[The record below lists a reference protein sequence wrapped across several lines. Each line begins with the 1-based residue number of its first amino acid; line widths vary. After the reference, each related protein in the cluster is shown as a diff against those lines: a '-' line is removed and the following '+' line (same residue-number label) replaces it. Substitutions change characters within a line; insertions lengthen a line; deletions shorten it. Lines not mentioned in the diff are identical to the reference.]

1 MPIRSYQTSILFCDL
16 SEAASCGHFRAGC
29 DPFDF
34 AALTY
39 LYCNFYA
46 NSVKKI
52 KNVKFGDFISDE
64 AVIIDKNGIFVGNFA
79 SKRDSCFV
87 RAVNGADLF
96 ADSEKFCQKYT
107 YRIVLIRFGVS
118 KGYASIYLSGTIVR
132 ILNRQFPFPL
142 LRDTAYAAVEP
153 CRRQRPERSED
164 AAREQAAEG
173 RTAKRFRPDK
183 KQRAEGAQ

>member
-1 MPIRSYQTSILFCDL
+1 M
-16 SEAASCGHFRAGC
+16 
-29 DPFDF
+29 
-34 AALTY
+34 
-39 LYCNFYA
+39 
-46 NSVKKI
+46 
-52 KNVKFGDFISDE
+52 
-64 AVIIDKNGIFVGNFA
+64 
-79 SKRDSCFV
+79 
-87 RAVNGADLF
+87 RAVNGTDLF

-173 RTAKRFRPDK
+173 RIAKKFRPEVK
-183 KQRAEGAQ
+183 TNR